1 LLQISIALST
11 KMKIGT
17 YIFFLLAFSQPI
29 FGQEWRDT
37 LREARQAYINHD
49 YEKSYNQYRSAQ
61 KLAPKQIDLSDE
73 IGHSA
78 YKAGKYQ
85 DAEKIFAKSSSN
97 KGNPAQKGNVHRQI
111 GDAKMQQRKYE
122 EAAESYKESLRN
134 NPQDSKSRYNLTQ
147 ALKKVKEQKQQQKEQ
162 QQKEQQ
168 QNQNQKNQVKDNSS
182 QKSNPNQPNRN
193 QAQPQ
198 SKSPSNSEKKQGENN
213 SVKLSDKKTER
224 MLDELVKKEME
235 TKKKFDGVKGS
246 GTGVKRTGK
255 DW

>member
-1 LLQISIALST
+1 MIALRI
-11 KMKIGT
+11 KMKIVT
-17 YIFFLLAFSQPI
+17 YIFFLLAFAQPI
-29 FGQEWRDT
+29 FAQEWRDT
-37 LREARQAYINHD
+37 LREARESFVNHN
-49 YEKSYNQYRSAQ
+49 YEKSYKQYRSAQ

-73 IGHSA
+73 MGYAA

-97 KGNPAQKGNVHRQI
+97 KGNSTQKGNINRQI
-111 GDAKMQQRKYE
+111 GDAKMQQRKYD

-134 NPQDSKSRYNLTQ
+134 NPKDSKSRYNLTQ
-147 ALKKVKEQKQQQKEQ
+147 ALKKAKEQKQQ

-168 QNQNQKNQVKDNSS
+168 QNQNQCQNNQGNSKPN
-182 QKSNPNQPNRN
+182 QKSNPNQPNKN
-193 QAQPQ
+193 QSQPQ
-198 SKSPSNSEKKQGENN
+198 SKSPSNTEKQQADSKTA
-213 SVKLSDKKTER
+213 KLSDKKTER
-224 MLDELVKKEME
+224 MLNELVKKEME

>member
-1 LLQISIALST
+1 
-11 KMKIGT
+11 MKIVT
-17 YIFFLLAFSQPI
+17 YIFFLFAFSQPI

-37 LREARQAYINHD
+37 LREARQAYVNHD
-49 YEKSYNQYRSAQ
+49 YEKSYKQYRSAQ
-61 KLAPKQIDLSDE
+61 KIAPKQIDLSDE
-73 IGHSA
+73 MGHAA

-111 GDAKMQQRKYE
+111 GDAKMQQRKYD

-134 NPQDSKSRYNLTQ
+134 NPKDSKSRYNLTQ
-147 ALKKVKEQKQQQKEQ
+147 ALKKAKEQKQQ

-168 QNQNQKNQVKDNSS
+168 QNQNQNQNQKNQAKNNPN
-182 QKSNPNQPNRN
+182 QKSNPNQPNKN
-193 QAQPQ
+193 QSQPQ
-198 SKSPSNSEKKQGENN
+198 SKSPSNSEKQQGESN
-213 SVKLSDKKTER
+213 SAKLSDKKTER

-235 TKKKFDGVKGS
+235 TKKRFDGVKGS

>member
-1 LLQISIALST
+1 
-11 KMKIGT
+11 MKIGT
-17 YIFFLLAFSQPI
+17 YIFFLLAFYQPI

-37 LREARQAYINHD
+37 LREARQAFINHD

-147 ALKKVKEQKQQQKEQ
+147 ALKKAKEQKQQQQKEQ
-162 QQKEQQ
+162 QQD
-168 QNQNQKNQVKDNSS
+168 QNQNQCQNNQSNGKPN
-182 QKSNPNQPNRN
+182 QKSNPNQPNKN
-193 QAQPQ
+193 QSQPQ
-198 SKSPSNSEKKQGENN
+198 SKSSSNPEKQQAESKTA
-213 SVKLSDKKTER
+213 KLSDKKTER

-246 GTGVKRTGK
+246 GTGVKRTGR

>member
-1 LLQISIALST
+1 
-11 KMKIGT
+11 MKIVT
-17 YIFFLLAFSQPI
+17 YIFFLFAFSQPI

-37 LREARQAYINHD
+37 LREARQALTNHD

-97 KGNPAQKGNVHRQI
+97 KGNRAQKGNVHRQI
-111 GDAKMQQRKYE
+111 GDAKMQQRKYD

-147 ALKKVKEQKQQQKEQ
+147 ALKKAKEQKQNQKEQ
-162 QQKEQQ
+162 QKD
-168 QNQNQKNQVKDNSS
+168 QNQKNQDKDNSS
-182 QKSNPNQPNRN
+182 QKSNPNQPNKN
-193 QAQPQ
+193 QSQPQ
-198 SKSPSNSEKKQGENN
+198 SQSPSNSEKQQGESN
-213 SVKLSDKKTER
+213 SAKLSDKKTER

>member
-1 LLQISIALST
+1 
-11 KMKIGT
+11 MKIGT
-17 YIFFLLAFSQPI
+17 YIIFLLAFYQPI

-37 LREARQAYINHD
+37 LREARQAFINHD

-147 ALKKVKEQKQQQKEQ
+147 ALKKAKEQKQQQKEQ
-162 QQKEQQ
+162 QQ
-168 QNQNQKNQVKDNSS
+168 NQNQQNQVKDNSS
-182 QKSNPNQPNRN
+182 QKSNPNQTNRN
-193 QAQPQ
+193 QGQPQ
-198 SKSPSNSEKKQGENN
+198 SKSPSNSEKKQVKKN

>member
-1 LLQISIALST
+1 MLQITIALRI
-11 KMKIGT
+11 KMKIVT
-17 YIFFLLAFSQPI
+17 YIFFLFAFAQPI
-29 FGQEWRDT
+29 FAQEWRDT
-37 LREARQAYINHD
+37 LREARKSFVNHN
-49 YEKSYNQYRSAQ
+49 YEKSYKQYRSAQ

-73 IGHSA
+73 MGHAA

-97 KGNPAQKGNVHRQI
+97 KGNASQKGNVHRQI
-111 GDAKMQQRKYE
+111 GDAKMQQRKYD

-134 NPQDSKSRYNLTQ
+134 NPKDNKSRYNLTQ
-147 ALKKVKEQKQQQKEQ
+147 ALKKAKEQKQQ

-168 QNQNQKNQVKDNSS
+168 QNQNQCQNNQSNGKPN
-182 QKSNPNQPNRN
+182 QKSNPNQPNKN
-193 QAQPQ
+193 QSQPQ
-198 SKSPSNSEKKQGENN
+198 SKSPSNPEKQQAESKTA
-213 SVKLSDKKTER
+213 KLSDKKTER